1 MTSVRTD
8 LTDKLRLA
16 REGDRAALDEV
27 FSAVYDELH
36 RLAKAQRRRWEGN
49 DTIGT
54 TALVHEA
61 YLKLV
66 GHQGDPWA
74 DRAHFF
80 AVAARAMR
88 HILVNYAEARRAQKR
103 GGGAAF
109 VPLDDALDSNPV
121 GSDAAEEILALDEA
135 LGRLGSVSARQ
146 AEVVQARFFAGLSI
160 EETALALDVSPAT
173 VKRDWRVASAWLQ
186 REIRTTLA

>member
-1 MTSVRTD
+1 MTGPQPD

-16 REGDRAALDEV
+16 REGDRTALDEV

-36 RLAKAQRRRWEGN
+36 RLARMQRRRWEGDHTMN
-49 DTIGT
+49 T

-66 GHQGDPWA
+66 GQQGDPWA

-103 GGGAAF
+103 GGGAPVLSLEEAF
-109 VPLDDALDSNPV
+109 DSNPV
-121 GSDAAEEILALDEA
+121 GVDAAEEILALDEA
-135 LGRLGSVSARQ
+135 LGRLGTVSARQ

-160 EETALALDVSPAT
+160 EETALALDVSTAT
-173 VKRDWRVASAWLQ
+173 VKRDWRLASAWLQ
-186 REIRTTLA
+186 REIRTTLG